1 MKRPLLIS
9 DCDDVLLHFLPHFAE
24 WLDEAHAIRF
34 DFDAPGFAAALR
46 HRDGGLVAEDRV
58 WPLLNRFFEGEMHRQ
73 SLVAGAA
80 EALGTI
86 GEVADIVILTN
97 IGDAH
102 HAGRIAQLDAFG
114 IRHRVIC
121 NQGGKGRPAR
131 KLIAETGA
139 GATVFV
145 DDLGPHH
152 ESVAKHAPDV
162 WRLHMIADP
171 RHAARTPPAEHA
183 HARIDLWDEALPWV
197 LERLTAAKA

>member
-24 WLDEAHAIRF
+24 WLDEAHDILF
-34 DFDAPGFAAALR
+34 DYDAPGFGAALR
-46 HRDGGLVAEDRV
+46 RRDGSLVASDDV
-58 WPLLNRFFEGEMHRQ
+58 WPLLDRFFVDEMHRQ
-73 SLVAGAA
+73 SLVVGAV
-80 EALGTI
+80 EALGKI
-86 GEVADIVILTN
+86 GEMADIVILTN

-102 HAGRIAQLDAFG
+102 HAGRIAQLEAYG

-131 KLIAETGA
+131 KLIEEMGA
-139 GATVFV
+139 GTTVFV

-171 RHAARTPPAEHA
+171 RHAARTPPAAHA
-183 HARIDLWDEALPWV
+183 HVRIDLWDEALPWV
-197 LERLTAAKA
+197 LERLGAG

>member
-24 WLDEAHAIRF
+24 WLDEAQDMHF
-34 DFDAPGFAAALR
+34 DFEAAGFAGALR
-46 HRDGGLVAEDRV
+46 YKDGAPVAEDRI
-58 WPLLNRFFEGEMHRQ
+58 WPLLDLFFHNEMHRQ

-131 KLIAETGA
+131 KLIAEMDA

-162 WRLHMIADP
+162 WRLHMIAEP
-171 RHAARTPPAEHA
+171 RFAAKTPPAEHA
-183 HARIDLWDEALPWV
+183 HARIDPWDEALPWV

>member
-24 WLDEAHAIRF
+24 WLDEAHGIRF
-34 DFDAPGFAAALR
+34 DPDAPGFAAALR
-46 HRDGGLVAEDRV
+46 HKDGAPVAEERI
-58 WPLLNRFFEGEMHRQ
+58 WPLLDLFFRGEMHRQ

-102 HAGRIAQLDAFG
+102 HAGRLAQLDAFG

-131 KLIAETGA
+131 KLIAEMGA

-152 ESVAKHAPDV
+152 ESVARHAPDV

-197 LERLTAAKA
+197 LERLKAS